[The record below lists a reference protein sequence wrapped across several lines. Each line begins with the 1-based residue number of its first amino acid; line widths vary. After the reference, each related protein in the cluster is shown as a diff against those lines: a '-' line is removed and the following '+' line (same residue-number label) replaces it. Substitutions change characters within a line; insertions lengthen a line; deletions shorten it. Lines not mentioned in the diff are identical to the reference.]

1 MNRSD
6 KEQELA
12 FLREALSGAQAL
24 VLTSVKGL
32 TVAEVSDLRRRL
44 HDAGVEYRVVKN
56 TLAKKALEGTDMSVV
71 SVDFREETAVAWS
84 STDAVA
90 PAKVVVNFKKDVEK
104 FQIKS
109 GYSSGQ
115 RIDGAGVEALSKL
128 PSLDELRSQLLGT
141 IQAVPAKLVR
151 QINAPGQQ
159 LAAVVQARVNKE
171 KEAA

>member
-1 MNRSD
+1 MNRTE

-12 FLREALSGAQAL
+12 FLREALSSAQAL
-24 VLTSVKGL
+24 VLTSLKGL

-44 HDAGVEYRVVKN
+44 HDAGVSYRVVKN
-56 TLAKKALEGTDMSVV
+56 TLAKKAVDGTPMSVV
-71 SVDFREETAVAWS
+71 SADFREETAIAWS
-84 STDAVA
+84 SADAVA
-90 PAKVVVNFKKDVEK
+90 PAKVVINFKKDVEK

-115 RIDGAGVEALSKL
+115 RIDAAGVEALSKL
-128 PSLDELRSQLLGT
+128 PSLDELRSKLLGT

-151 QINAPGQQ
+151 QVNAPGQQ